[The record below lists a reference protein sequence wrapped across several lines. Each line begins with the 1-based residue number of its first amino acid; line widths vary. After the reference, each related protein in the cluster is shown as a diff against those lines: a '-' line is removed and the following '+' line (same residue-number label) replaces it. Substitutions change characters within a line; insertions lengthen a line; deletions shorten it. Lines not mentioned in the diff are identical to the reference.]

1 MTVKGGDNHLPCP
14 FGGRFSLKG
23 GEEEYITTLV
33 SKLVT
38 EIWGAMIELGPNDS
52 DMKKTCMSSTGM
64 P

>member
-1 MTVKGGDNHLPCP
+1 MTVKGGDNHLPCS

-38 EIWGAMIELGPNDS
+38 ENWGAMIELGPNDN
-52 DMKKTCMSSTGM
+52 DMKKHVSH
-64 P
+64 